1 MLGRHSPFFNLA
13 VPVGVD
19 PGESELSLLI
29 QSFMSLAI
37 VGILQIIFYQWIIIN
52 VFQKS
57 DLNNLRELVWRK
69 FSTLRGLKE
78 QSNPKKLSILWEN
91 SIKHNER

>member
-37 VGILQIIFYQWIIIN
+37 VGILQILFYQ
-52 VFQKS
+52 
-57 DLNNLRELVWRK
+57 
-69 FSTLRGLKE
+69 
-78 QSNPKKLSILWEN
+78 
-91 SIKHNER
+91 